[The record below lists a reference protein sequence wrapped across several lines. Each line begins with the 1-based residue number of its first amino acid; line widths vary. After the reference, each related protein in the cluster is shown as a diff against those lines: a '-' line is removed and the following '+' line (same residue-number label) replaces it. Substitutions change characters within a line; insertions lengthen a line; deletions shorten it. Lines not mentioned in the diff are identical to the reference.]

1 VVRSDVPVNQSSPST
16 KLHKLR
22 KGLFRTQPA
31 TQYRYRATYSKL
43 EPVQYLAH
51 LDLAKALPRGFKR
64 AGIQLSYSQG
74 FHPMPLISYGPA
86 LGVGMIGEQEYLDFV
101 SPEHFT
107 EEEFLERINRVMPT
121 GMKFTALLE
130 LTGTSPSLAK
140 LVNRAE
146 YRISTAAPEIEH
158 GLARKRAE
166 RPDLLSL
173 SGATLHEKLISEFLS
188 HDRFLVERNRK
199 NRSQNIDLRKFVK
212 TVGFEQTE
220 AGTFLVMVLEITNQ
234 GGARPVEIANAI
246 YGIEEAEQAVLQ
258 SRVRRNRLYAEID
271 GRDRSLLELR

>member
-1 VVRSDVPVNQSSPST
+1 
-16 KLHKLR
+16 
-22 KGLFRTQPA
+22 
-31 TQYRYRATYSKL
+31 
-43 EPVQYLAH
+43 
-51 LDLAKALPRGFKR
+51 
-64 AGIQLSYSQG
+64 
-74 FHPMPLISYGPA
+74 MPLISYGPA

-107 EEEFLERINRVMPT
+107 EEEFLEKINRVMPT

-212 TVGFEQTE
+212 TVGFEQSE
-220 AGTFLVMVLEITNQ
+220 AGNFLVMVLEITNQ

-271 GRDRSLLELR
+271 GRDCSLLELR